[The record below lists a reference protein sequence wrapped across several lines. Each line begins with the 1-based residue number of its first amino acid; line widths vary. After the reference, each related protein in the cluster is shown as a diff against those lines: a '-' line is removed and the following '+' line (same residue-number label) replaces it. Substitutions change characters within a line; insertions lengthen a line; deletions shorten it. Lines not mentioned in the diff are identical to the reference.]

1 MSEQNII
8 QRSASD
14 FWFAC
19 VDIDVLDDERL
30 TPIEKVV
37 FTLLCRYASPQ
48 NRAGYPSIKKLALKA
63 NCSDYSVQKA
73 IKRLIELGL
82 IERQERFINGRQTTS
97 LYKVIGFNAPCYRA
111 RAQKEDGGSNT
122 LTPPPTILTNGG
134 QRDVP
139 QKDTSMKDIKDSL
152 TGEVELPDFPDKAKD
167 SGNNTTPH
175 TPNQEVL
182 DSSPKEVCTP
192 DDVPEIFKQT
202 AKYFLY
208 ETKRS
213 GLTEDEVSAF
223 RTLAA
228 DHTPARVQKE
238 IDTACDRFRRHGK
251 ALSTLTISYIA
262 GALQHQQSRRKRKD
276 KAKPDTTMT
285 GITSADIER
294 LEKDLTPEEIARIE
308 KFEREGGIL

>member
-1 MSEQNII
+1 MNNQAENTI
-8 QRSASD
+8 RTTKD

-19 VDIDVLDDERL
+19 VDIDVLRD
-30 TPIEKVV
+30 K
-37 FTLLCRYASPQ
+37 
-48 NRAGYPSIKKLALKA
+48 
-63 NCSDYSVQKA
+63 
-73 IKRLIELGL
+73 ELS
-82 IERQERFINGRQTTS
+82 QSARFIFAVLCTFITVNNRNCWPSNDSVAEAAGVSKSTVKRAYQELEARGIIARSIRFKDDSSQTSSYTRI
-97 LYKVIGFNAPCYRA
+97 VGHNAACY
-111 RAQKEDGGSNT
+111 EGGAPVNPSQST
-122 LTPPPTILTNGG
+122 DDPPPSSPVNHKGN
-134 QRDVP
+134 QV
-139 QKDTSMKDIKDSL
+139 KDIKDSL
-152 TGEVELPDFPDKAKD
+152 TWEVELPDFSDKAKD
-167 SGNNTTPH
+167 SGNSSTTY

-182 DSSPKEVCTP
+182 DSNPKEVCTP

-213 GLTEDEVSAF
+213 GLTWDEVSAF

-238 IDTACDRFRRHGK
+238 IDTACARFRRHGK